1 MRFGG
6 CVIHGKLEVMLE
18 RPPSGSIPTLPGSYQ
33 FFDAEG
39 RIIYVGKAKSLRHRL
54 SNYFQ
59 PINSL
64 PLHTAQMIE
73 LADRVEWTVVGSELE
88 ALILEYTLIQRHKPR
103 FNVRLRDDKS
113 YPWLAISV
121 KDEWPRPMLVRGV
134 RRPGIRY
141 FGPYAHVGA
150 VRETLDLLIRIFP
163 VRTCSDAKFKRH
175 ERLERPCLLFDI
187 ERCSGPCIGAVE
199 HDEYATMV
207 DDLMKFLMGDTGL
220 VLKRLN
226 EEMNSAADALE
237 FEKAALSRDRIEA
250 VRIAAQSQQM
260 VSERNENIDVFG
272 IDGDELEVA
281 VSVLYVRNGRVV
293 GRNGYVVDRVEDL
306 SLPEFLG
313 RVVEQFYGVDGQEIP
328 NQILVPLRIEPND
341 LLGEWLSK
349 LAKDR
354 GQRRPSVSLVVPKR
368 GPKHSLQLLVTK
380 NATQDLNRHRLRR
393 ASDYNSRTRALVELQ
408 EALGLVR
415 APLRIECYDM
425 SHLQGTDY
433 VGSMVVFE
441 DGAPKNSDYRRFKI
455 KTVEG
460 NDDYAAMEEV
470 LSRRLKAL
478 MLQLEDSSKVRSFSY
493 TPELILIDGGK
504 GQLGVVQRVLESFN
518 LADQIELASLAKR
531 FEEVFRPNRPDPIV
545 LNRGTDALYLLQR
558 IRDEAHRFAITFH
571 RSRRTKRM
579 TSSVLDG
586 IEGLGPN
593 RQARLRKEMGGIKT
607 ISSASLEELRA
618 LTWLP
623 DKVAVSIYARLH
635 GDQ

>member
-39 RIIYVGKAKSLRHRL
+39 RIMYVGKAKSLRHRL